1 MIVSE
6 RGTESLS
13 RAIAK
18 KDFTEKD
25 WNLTVGMVAQTFRFT
40 AEETAAF
47 AASKTAHLIAAI
59 PYLAGCA
66 NADRIS
72 LAHLSVYITA
82 IRGGREIFDHAPDD
96 NADIMAR
103 LRLIMSFTGGDP
115 ATIEHGMS
123 LLALI
128 MVNGYRRHR
137 EKDALSG
144 EYNPLNDGQWNFD
157 AISNTLTK
165 RIQEISNPDI
175 ERILPLAYGPTALW
189 N

>member
-1 MIVSE
+1 MIVTVPGIE
-6 RGTESLS
+6 LLS
-13 RAIAK
+13 RALAQK
-18 KDFTEKD
+18 EFTEKD
-25 WNLTVGMVAQTFRFT
+25 WDLTVGMVAQTFRFT
-40 AEETAAF
+40 AEETDAF
-47 AASKTAHLIAAI
+47 AASKTARLIAAI
-59 PYLAGCA
+59 PYLAGCPDA
-66 NADRIS
+66 RRIS

-82 IRGGREIFDHAPDD
+82 IRGGREIFDHTPDD
-96 NADIMAR
+96 NSDIMSR

-115 ATIEHGMS
+115 STIEHGMS

-144 EYNPLNDGQWNFD
+144 EYNPLNDGQWDFD
-157 AISNTLTK
+157 AISATLTK

-175 ERILPLAYGPTALW
+175 ERILPLAYAPPALW